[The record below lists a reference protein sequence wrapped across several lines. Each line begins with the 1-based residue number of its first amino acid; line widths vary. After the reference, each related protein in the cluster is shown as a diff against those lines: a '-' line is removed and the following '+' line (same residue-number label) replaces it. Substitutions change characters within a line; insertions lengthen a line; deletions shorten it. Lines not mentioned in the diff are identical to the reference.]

1 VTGAQTCYHHGGRS
15 PRGVA
20 SPHFVHGRYSV
31 SIPAKLS
38 QSYEE
43 ALDDPRKLILED
55 ELAVVV
61 SRNKELLNS
70 LYSGE
75 SGRLWRR
82 LRDHKRKMEK
92 ARRNGDVDAQ
102 AEHFNAL
109 LQLIESGA
117 KDAERWDE
125 LVRNVDT
132 QRKLA
137 ESERKRRVEDHQI
150 ATTEEILAIMGAVLA
165 IITRHVRDD
174 RIRRAIGAD
183 IEALVSG
190 GEVANS

>member
-1 VTGAQTCYHHGGRS
+1 MTGAQTCYHHGGRS

-20 SPHFVHGRYSV
+20 SPHFAHGRYSV

-55 ELAVVV
+55 ELAVVI

-75 SGRLWRR
+75 SGGLWRR

-92 ARRNGDVDAQ
+92 AKRDGDQDAI
-102 AEHFNAL
+102 AD
-109 LQLIESGA
+109 QLNEMMRTIERGA
-117 KDAERWDE
+117 ADAERWAE
-125 LVRNVDT
+125 LAANVDA
-132 QRKLA
+132 QRRLA
-137 ESERKRRVEDHQI
+137 ESERKRRVEEHQI
-150 ATTEEILAIMGAVLA
+150 ATTEEILAIMGAILA
-165 IITRHVRDD
+165 IITRHVRDE
-174 RIRRAIGAD
+174 RVRRAIGTD